1 LSRWDKISHSGT
13 ISVHTDSE
21 RDSKMNSLIEV
32 QKKLLPD
39 LLQVMQKRYQI
50 LQYIRLM
57 QPIGRR
63 SLATSLGLSERIL
76 RSEVKFLKDQN
87 LIEIHISGMNLTKDG
102 SSLLKILE
110 EMMKDVLG
118 LTLLENKLMERFNLT
133 KVIVVSGDSDQS
145 PWVKKEMGRACVTC
159 IKERLNGK
167 NIVAV
172 TGGTTLAAVAEMM
185 TPDSK
190 NRDILFVPA
199 RGGLG
204 ETVENQANTICAKM
218 AERASGNYRL
228 LHVPDQL
235 SKDAYQSI
243 IAEPHIKE
251 LLEMMKSPSMVV
263 HGIGDAKTM
272 AERRRTSEQDFN
284 KIEKGNA
291 VGEAFGYYFDQ
302 EGKIIHKVQTV
313 GIQIDDIAEMS
324 NVMAVAGGTSKAKA
338 IKAYLKQSLDSVL
351 ITDEGAANEL
361 IRD

>member
-1 LSRWDKISHSGT
+1 MK
-13 ISVHTDSE
+13 
-21 RDSKMNSLIEV
+21 SLIEV

-63 SLATSLGLSERIL
+63 SLSTSLGLSERVL
-76 RSEVKFLKDQN
+76 RNEVKFLKDQN
-87 LIEIHISGMNLTKDG
+87 LVEIHTSGMTLTKDG
-102 SSLLKILE
+102 KVLLSVLE

-118 LTLLENKLMERFNLT
+118 LTLLENTLKEKFNLNR
-133 KVIVVSGDSDQS
+133 VIVVSGDSDQS

-159 IKERLNGK
+159 IKERLDGK

-172 TGGTTLAAVAEMM
+172 TGGTTLAAVADMM

-204 ETVENQANTICAKM
+204 ETAENQANSICAKM
-218 AERASGNYRL
+218 AARASGNYRL

-243 IAEPHIKE
+243 IEEPSIKE
-251 LLEMMKSPSMVV
+251 LLTMMKSSSMVI

-272 AERRRTSEQDFN
+272 AERRRTPEEDFL

-291 VGEAFGYYFDQ
+291 VAEAFGYYFDQ
-302 EGKIIHKVQTV
+302 EGEVVHKVQTV
-313 GIQIDDIAEMS
+313 GIQLDDIEE
-324 NVMAVAGGTSKAKA
+324 VPDVIAVAGGASKAKA
-338 IKAYLKQSLDSVL
+338 INAYMKQALDSVL

>member
-1 LSRWDKISHSGT
+1 MK
-13 ISVHTDSE
+13 
-21 RDSKMNSLIEV
+21 SLIEV

-39 LLQVMQKRYQI
+39 LLPVMQKRYQI

-63 SLATSLGLSERIL
+63 SLSTSTGISERIL
-76 RSEVKFLKDQN
+76 RNEVQFLKDQN
-87 LIEIHISGMNLTKDG
+87 LIDIHPSGMTLTNDG
-102 SSLLKILE
+102 TSLLINLE

-118 LTLLENKLMERFNLT
+118 LSSLENKLKERFNLNR
-133 KVIVVSGDSDQS
+133 VIVVSGDSDHSQ
-145 PWVKKEMGRACVTC
+145 WVKKEMGRACVTC
-159 IKERLNGK
+159 IKERLIGK

-172 TGGTTLAAVAEMM
+172 TGGTTLASVAEMM

-190 NRDILFVPA
+190 NREMLFVPA

-204 ETVENQANTICAKM
+204 ENVENQANTICAKM

-243 IAEPHIKE
+243 VEEPSIKE
-251 LLEMMKSPSMVV
+251 LLAILKSSSMVI

-272 AERRRTSEQDFN
+272 AERRKTAGNVFL
-284 KIEKGNA
+284 KIEQGNA
-291 VGEAFGYYFDQ
+291 VAEAFGYYFDQ
-302 EGKIIHKVQTV
+302 EGEIVHKVQTV
-313 GIQIDDIAEMS
+313 GIQLDDIVEVP
-324 NVMAVAGGTSKAKA
+324 NVIAVAGGASKAKA
-338 IKAYLKQSLDSVL
+338 IKAYMKQGLDSVL